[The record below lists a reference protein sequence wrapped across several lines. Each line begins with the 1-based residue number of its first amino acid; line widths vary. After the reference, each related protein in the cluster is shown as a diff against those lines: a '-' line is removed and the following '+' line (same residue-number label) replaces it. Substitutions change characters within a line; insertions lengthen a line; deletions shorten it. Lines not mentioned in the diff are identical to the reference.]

1 MTRPASRS
9 GRGASSA
16 TACGVDLL
24 SRRDHFVNELAGRIE
39 EAGFPREEAEQAIED
54 LRAEGLVDDDRLAR
68 HRIECW
74 RMEGRSEAECRVRLA
89 ARNVSST
96 TIDEAIRAT
105 ATSAENADEPGPAD
119 REVAAAIKTLQKAL
133 RAGGRAPSTER
144 LAARLGRRGFEPDTI
159 RAALRHCDL
168 PDPTS
173 EFPPGKNDP

>member
-1 MTRPASRS
+1 MTPPASRS
-9 GRGASSA
+9 GHGASSA

-24 SRRDHFVNELAGRIE
+24 SRRDHFVNELARRIE
-39 EAGFPREEAEQAIED
+39 EAGFPREEAEEAIEN
-54 LRAEGLVDDDRLAR
+54 LRTEGLLDDDRLAR

-89 ARNVSST
+89 ARNVPST
-96 TIDEAIRAT
+96 TIDDAIRAT
-105 ATSAENADEPGPAD
+105 ATSEDGTDESGPAD
-119 REVAAAIKTLQKAL
+119 REIAAAIKTLQKAL
-133 RAGGRAPSTER
+133 RSGGRAPSTER

-159 RAALRHCDL
+159 RAAMRHCNL